1 MEYSSSE
8 FSDADSCI
16 YSSVKTLDRERCN
29 NIISP
34 FLYRKPKKKRGIK
47 NALSKLFTAS
57 LLSNSLYPTPSGQEI
72 TAGNRIFDTKLRISR
87 RDKIQ
92 MDGNY
97 RNIVDRLKKEKEIN
111 ELSDNCSDT
120 AETSSYTSGENEYD
134 SVNSFGD
141 SLDESVDDES
151 MEFQMEDIKILKDNK
166 IIEDHEIPY
175 SCKASDFNY
184 NISEEDLD
192 DILNHLIDPLKYRQM
207 FVLFNYVHNIQRNKC
222 LQMQDILKKYCEYL
236 GKEKNLPDEIIN
248 KIWAKNCSYMISEIL
263 KKDFADFNSL
273 NGMLKLGSVQR
284 YEFANF
290 LNDTKLSWET
300 FTREMDNK
308 LMEMIYIDIER
319 GSIEGDDLMKSD
331 S

>member
-1 MEYSSSE
+1 
-8 FSDADSCI
+8 
-16 YSSVKTLDRERCN
+16 
-29 NIISP
+29 
-34 FLYRKPKKKRGIK
+34 
-47 NALSKLFTAS
+47 
-57 LLSNSLYPTPSGQEI
+57 
-72 TAGNRIFDTKLRISR
+72 
-87 RDKIQ
+87 
-92 MDGNY
+92 
-97 RNIVDRLKKEKEIN
+97 
-111 ELSDNCSDT
+111 
-120 AETSSYTSGENEYD
+120 
-134 SVNSFGD
+134 
-141 SLDESVDDES
+141 

-184 NISEEDLD
+184 NITEEDLD
-192 DILNHLIDPLKYRQM
+192 DILNYLIDPLKYRQM

-319 GSIEGDDLMKSD
+319 ASIEGDALMKSD
-331 S
+331 F